1 MHPQRGNH
9 PHPVSPTPLRK
20 RAKAK
25 QAGQE
30 KKWLCSLFFFSSS
43 SPKTL
48 SLFPLE
54 CTSIPVPFLAVWTAL
69 PLFFFIT
76 ENLRVEDLDGSQ
88 LSFSKFSHKLHRYPI
103 LPDPVSTPLSLSLTY
118 THTLLCL
125 AGLPLG
131 SFNYCTQTSLFAD
144 DGNDDDADNAGPLPA
159 HQKKATPWALLG
171 VGEVL
176 SLN

>member
-1 MHPQRGNH
+1 MALLIIFFLP
-9 PHPVSPTPLRK
+9 PL
-20 RAKAK
+20 
-25 QAGQE
+25 
-30 KKWLCSLFFFSSS
+30 CVFSK
-43 SPKTL
+43 KTL

-54 CTSIPVPFLAVWTAL
+54 CTSIPVPILQFGQRSLCFFL
-69 PLFFFIT
+69 IT

-103 LPDPVSTPLSLSLTY
+103 LPDPVSTPLSLSH
-118 THTLLCL
+118 THTPTLLCL